1 MTYCMGLL
9 VKEGL
14 VMMADTRTNAG
25 IDNISTYRK
34 LRVFGEDGK
43 RIVAIASAGSLST
56 TQALINRLHEG
67 VILPGCEEPEFIET
81 APTMFRVAQIIGEA
95 MVGAKK
101 DIETTIQKQEGV
113 EIGVTLLVGGSIDGR
128 APRLFLIY
136 GEGNFIECGMDTP
149 YFQIGELKYGKPILD
164 RMLDYRTP
172 LPQAMKVGLLS
183 MNSTMRSNLSV
194 GLPIDMLVVKPGQS
208 VAAITRIGEQD
219 PYYHDLGD
227 RWSKALAAALENI
240 PLPTYAIPGAPAPAQ
255 PAQVAR
261 GTVAQKP

>member
-1 MTYCMGLL
+1 MTYCVGLL

-34 LRVFGEDGK
+34 LRVFGEEGK

-56 TQALINRLHEG
+56 TQALINRLKEG
-67 VILPGCEEPEFIET
+67 VVMPGKDEPEFVET
-81 APTMFRVAQIIGEA
+81 APTMFRIAQIVGEA

-101 DIETTIQKQEGV
+101 DIEALVQEQEGV

-149 YFQIGELKYGKPILD
+149 YFQIGELKYGKPVLD
-164 RMLDYRTP
+164 RMLTYRTP
-172 LPQAMKVGLLS
+172 LAKAMKIGLVS
-183 MNSTMRSNLSV
+183 MNSTMRSNLGV
-194 GLPIDMLVVKPGQS
+194 GLPIDLAVVKPGQS
-208 VAAITRIGEQD
+208 TAALTRIEESD

-227 RWSKALAAALENI
+227 RWAKALMDALENI
-240 PLPTYAIPGAPAPAQ
+240 PDPTYPLPGQ
-255 PAQVAR
+255 PQN
-261 GTVAQKP
+261 

>member
-1 MTYCMGLL
+1 MTYCVGLL

-25 IDNISTYRK
+25 IDNISIYRK

-56 TQALINRLHEG
+56 TQALINRLREG
-67 VILPGCEEPEFIET
+67 VRMPGCKEPEYVET

-95 MVGAKK
+95 MVGAKA
-101 DIETTIQKQEGV
+101 DIERTIQKQEGV

-128 APRLFLIY
+128 APRLFQIY
-136 GEGNFIECGMDTP
+136 GEGNFIECGYDTP

-164 RMLDYRTP
+164 RILTYRTA
-172 LPQAMKVGLLS
+172 LSKAVKLGLLS
-183 MNSTMRSNLSV
+183 MNSTMRSNLGV
-194 GLPIDMLVVKPGQS
+194 GLPIDMLVVKPGMS
-208 VAAITRIGEQD
+208 SAALTRIEETD

-227 RWSKALAAALENI
+227 RWTSALADALEAI
-240 PLPTYAIPGAPAPAQ
+240 PEPTYPLPGD
-255 PAQVAR
+255 
-261 GTVAQKP
+261 

>member
-1 MTYCMGLL
+1 MTYCVGIL

-14 VMMADTRTNAG
+14 VMLADTRTNAG

-43 RIVAIASAGSLST
+43 RIVTMASAGSLST
-56 TQALINRLHEG
+56 TQALVQRLNEG
-67 VILPGCEEPEFIET
+67 VAMPGGTEPEFIET

-95 MVGAKK
+95 MVGAKRE
-101 DIETTIQKQEGV
+101 IEKTIEQDGI
-113 EIGVTLLVGGSIDGR
+113 EIGVTLLVGGSIGGR

-164 RMLDYRTP
+164 RLLHYNTP
-172 LPQAMKVGLLS
+172 LERALKIGLIS

-194 GLPIDMLVVKPGQS
+194 GPPLDVAVLRPGQS
-208 VAAITRIGEQD
+208 TATVLRVEEND
-219 PYYHDLGD
+219 PYFSELGAL
-227 RWSKALAAALENI
+227 WAKALADGLDNI
-240 PLPTYAIPGAPAPAQ
+240 PTPPYPLPGEPLG
-255 PAQVAR
+255 
-261 GTVAQKP
+261 G

>member
-14 VMMADTRTNAG
+14 VMLADTRTNAG

-34 LRVFGEDGK
+34 LRVFGEEGK
-43 RIVAIASAGSLST
+43 RVISIASAGSLST
-56 TQALINRLHEG
+56 TQALINRLQEG
-67 VILPGCEEPEFIET
+67 VTLPNGEEPEFIET
-81 APTMFRVAQIIGEA
+81 APSMFRVAQIVGEA
-95 MVGAKK
+95 MVGAKQ
-101 DIETTIQKQEGV
+101 DIDKTIQKQEGV
-113 EIGVTLLVGGSIDGR
+113 ETGVTLLLGGSIDGR

-164 RMLDYRTP
+164 RMLSYRTT
-172 LPQAMKVGLLS
+172 LKEAIKIGLLS

-194 GLPIDMLVVKPGQS
+194 GLPIDMLLVRPGQS
-208 VAAITRIGEQD
+208 TAVITRIDEQD

-227 RWSKALAAALENI
+227 RWVKALAAALENI
-240 PLPTYAIPGAPAPAQ
+240 PSPPYSLPGD
-255 PAQVAR
+255 VAK
-261 GTVAQKP
+261 G

>member
-14 VMMADTRTNAG
+14 VMLADTRTNAG

-34 LRVFGEDGK
+34 LRVFGEAGK

-67 VILPGCEEPEFIET
+67 VVLEEDGEPEFIET
-81 APTMFRVAQIIGEA
+81 APTMFRVAQIVGEA
-95 MVGAKK
+95 MVGAKA
-101 DIETTIQKQEGV
+101 DIEKTIQQQAGEKGV

-128 APRLFLIY
+128 APRLFQIY

-164 RMLDYRTP
+164 RLLDYRTS
-172 LPQAMKVGLLS
+172 LAKAMKIGLVS
-183 MNSTMRSNLSV
+183 MNSTMRSNLGV
-194 GLPIDMLVVKPGQS
+194 GMPIDMLVIRPGRS
-208 VAAITRIGEQD
+208 EAALTRIDEKD
-219 PYYHDLGD
+219 PYFHDLGA
-227 RWSKALAAALENI
+227 RWSAALAHALEEI
-240 PLPTYAIPGAPAPAQ
+240 PEPTYALPGN
-255 PAQVAR
+255 VAD
-261 GTVAQKP
+261 G

>member
-14 VMMADTRTNAG
+14 VVLADTRTNAG

-34 LRVFGEDGK
+34 LRVFGEEGK
-43 RIVAIASAGSLST
+43 RVISIASAGSLST

-67 VILPGCEEPEFIET
+67 VTLPGAEEPEFIET
-81 APTMFRVAQIIGEA
+81 APSMFRVAQIVGEA
-95 MVGAKK
+95 MVGAKT
-101 DIETTIQKQEGV
+101 DIEKTIQKQEGV
-113 EIGVTLLVGGSIDGR
+113 ETGVTLLVGGSIDGR

-164 RMLDYRTP
+164 RMLHYRTP
-172 LPQAMKVGLLS
+172 LKEAIKIGLLS

-194 GLPIDMLVVKPGQS
+194 GLPIDMLLVRPGQS
-208 VAAITRIGEQD
+208 AAVTTRIGEQD

-227 RWSKALAAALENI
+227 RWVKALAAALENI
-240 PLPTYAIPGAPAPAQ
+240 PEPPYALPGDPAEA
-255 PAQVAR
+255 
-261 GTVAQKP
+261 

>member
-1 MTYCMGLL
+1 MTYCVGLL

-43 RIVAIASAGSLST
+43 RIISIASAGSLST
-56 TQALINRLHEG
+56 TQALINRLKEG
-67 VILPGCEEPEFIET
+67 VTMPGKEEPEFVET
-81 APTMFRVAQIIGEA
+81 APTMFRVAQIVGEA

-101 DIETTIQKQEGV
+101 DIEAVVQQQEGV

-149 YFQIGELKYGKPILD
+149 YFQIGELKYGKPVLD
-164 RMLDYRTP
+164 RMLTYRTP
-172 LPQAMKVGLLS
+172 LAKAMKIGLVS
-183 MNSTMRSNLSV
+183 MNSTMRSNLGV

-208 VAAITRIGEQD
+208 TAALTRIEESD
-219 PYYHDLGD
+219 SYYHDLGD
-227 RWSKALAAALENI
+227 RWAKALMEALESI
-240 PLPTYAIPGAPAPAQ
+240 PDPAYPLPGA
-255 PAQVAR
+255 
-261 GTVAQKP
+261 

>member
-1 MTYCMGLL
+1 MTYCVGIL

-34 LRVFGEDGK
+34 LRVFGEEGK

-67 VILPGCEEPEFIET
+67 VIMPGREEPEFVET

-101 DIETTIQKQEGV
+101 DIEKVIQQQEGV

-149 YFQIGELKYGKPILD
+149 YFQIGELKYGKPTLD
-164 RMLDYRTP
+164 RLLHYRTS
-172 LPQAMKVGLLS
+172 LNQAIKIGLLS
-183 MNSTMRSNLSV
+183 MNSTMRSNLGV
-194 GLPIDMLVVKPGQS
+194 GLPIDMLVVRPGHS
-208 VAAITRIGEQD
+208 VAALTRIDERD
-219 PYYHDLGD
+219 EYYHDLGD
-227 RWSKALAAALENI
+227 RWAKALADAIEDIPDPAYAL
-240 PLPTYAIPGAPAPAQ
+240 PGSPPARA
-255 PAQVAR
+255 
-261 GTVAQKP
+261 